1 MFTDKPDAPQP
12 AYADVHPVPNEQF
25 DPRAKRLFNGTA
37 KLDRLYTG
45 CRWAEGPAYFPA
57 GRYLVWSDIPNNRM
71 MRYDETDGSV
81 SVFRSPANN
90 TNGHTVDRQGRLV
103 SCEHLTRRVTRTE
116 FDGTITVRG
125 VKTKRPGSLVGNR
138 ASGCQR
144 LEGALKRL
152 PLPVACN
159 PRSYSV
165 WAWMNSQRTAA
176 EQLPM
181 AVHHTEQHESRGRTQ
196 SRRATVR
203 CVLVMRLSVS

>member
-1 MFTDKPDAPQP
+1 MSLREHP
-12 AYADVHPVPNEQF
+12 ACSRCEFSRCAVAGPKSSAHPTPSSLRCRVSGMALAHP
-25 DPRAKRLFNGTA
+25 KWSRL
-37 KLDRLYTG
+37 
-45 CRWAEGPAYFPA
+45 
-57 GRYLVWSDIPNNRM
+57 
-71 MRYDETDGSV
+71 SV
-81 SVFRSPANN
+81 SNRSHLPWKGSALPTELSLHRCEARRWPVIQRRPHGKFLKSPALAA
-90 TNGHTVDRQGRLV
+90 HRRHDHRQG
-103 SCEHLTRRVTRTE
+103 SEN
-116 FDGTITVRG
+116 
-125 VKTKRPGSLVGNR
+125 KTKRPGSLVGNR

-181 AVHHTEQHESRGRTQ
+181 AVHHTEQHESRGRAQ